1 MSPEDTVFRRHIPK
15 QVELDKFTDALKEK
29 VVHDYNIPISC

>member
-1 MSPEDTVFRRHIPK
+1 MKRRLLYKIPEHTVFRTHIPK

-29 VVHDYNIPISC
+29 VTHD